1 MNAKEYLLQVGIT
14 EAKIRT
20 LDAEIDRIRK
30 ELHSIGDIS
39 LTSSFPDGQP
49 HGTKT
54 TDPTGQKAVKL
65 ADAYNEKRDELKRT
79 LLEYEYRHIQLRSHL
94 WSVRMD
100 VIETIESI
108 YDPAEPLTKT
118 YYELLK
124 LRYIDNMSWERIAV
138 ELGYTFR
145 HTIRMHGIALQ
156 RIERILNE

>member
-14 EAKIRT
+14 EAKIKT

-30 ELHSIGDIS
+30 ELHSMSDVS
-39 LTSSFPDGQP
+39 LTSAWPDGQP

-65 ADAYNEKRDELKRT
+65 ADAYNEKRDELKAM

-94 WSVRMD
+94 WSVRAD
-100 VIETIESI
+100 VIETIEQI
-108 YDPAEPLTKT
+108 YDPTEPLTKT
-118 YYELLK
+118 YYELLM
-124 LRYIDNMSWERIAV
+124 LRYVDNKSWERIAV

-156 RIERILNE
+156 RIERILHE

>member
-14 EAKIRT
+14 EAKIKT

-65 ADAYNEKRDELKRT
+65 ADAYNKKRDELKSM

-94 WSVRMD
+94 WSVRAD
-100 VIETIESI
+100 VIETIEQI

-118 YYELLK
+118 YYELLM
-124 LRYIDNMSWERIAV
+124 LRYVENKSWERIAV

-156 RIERILNE
+156 RIERILHE